1 MQNSDEEWT
10 LSLDPDDDEQQITQ
24 PHLTDKASLSNN
36 CFKKMTS
43 LIRETL
49 PKTGYE
55 DRENG
60 KYNLVYTV
68 WTSNVVPAEIV
79 RRPPGDPLRR
89 VSGFFGW

>member
-36 CFKKMTS
+36 CFNKMTS

-49 PKTGYE
+49 PKTGYD

-60 KYNLVYTV
+60 KYNFVYLITYY
-68 WTSNVVPAEIV
+68 VPSCIS
-79 RRPPGDPLRR
+79 L
-89 VSGFFGW
+89 

>member
-60 KYNLVYTV
+60 KYNLVYIIIC
-68 WTSNVVPAEIV
+68 SMYLLKNSQ
-79 RRPPGDPLRR
+79 L
-89 VSGFFGW
+89 

>member
-10 LSLDPDDDEQQITQ
+10 LSLDPDDDEQQISQ

-49 PKTGYE
+49 PKTYE

-60 KYNLVYTV
+60 KYNLVYII
-68 WTSNVVPAEIV
+68 SY
-79 RRPPGDPLRR
+79 
-89 VSGFFGW
+89 